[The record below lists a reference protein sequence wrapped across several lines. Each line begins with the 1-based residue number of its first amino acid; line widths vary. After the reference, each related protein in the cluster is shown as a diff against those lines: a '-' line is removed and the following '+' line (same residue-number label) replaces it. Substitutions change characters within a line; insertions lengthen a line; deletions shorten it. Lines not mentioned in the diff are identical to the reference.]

1 VRICLEAKKA
11 GKTKFTF
18 YEEEL
23 VLIFSAGYFITMNPG
38 YAGRTELPESLKA
51 LFRSCA
57 MVVPD
62 IILICEN
69 MLMSEGFKNSR
80 HLANKFMTLYE
91 LSKELLSKAKHYDW
105 GLRAVKSVL
114 RMAGKLRRADPEI
127 EEDPLLMRAL
137 RDFNTPK
144 ITTNDKPIFLQ
155 LIDDLFPGIEIE
167 KKLNPQLVKELK
179 VVTKNNKLQPEE
191 VFIEK
196 CVNLS
201 EILEVRHSV
210 FIIGPPGSGKTEV
223 WKMLAAIGGSTH
235 IFETINPK
243 AVTTNE
249 LYGTMSRTKEWKD
262 GVVSTIMRDMA
273 KNQPPYKVSHTQ
285 KWVCFDGDVDPG
297 WIESMNTVMDDNKT
311 LTLVSN
317 ERIPLNGS
325 MRLIL
330 EVDNLRNA
338 SPATVSRAGMLCI
351 NDVDIGSKPFMDS
364 WLDTIENDIARSYFM
379 LAYQQIIEQ
388 NMDEIHRYIPIT
400 PNVDIALV

>member
-1 VRICLEAKKA
+1 M
-11 GKTKFTF
+11 F

-23 VLIFSAGYFITMNPG
+23 VLVFSAGYFITMNPG

-69 MLMSEGFKNSR
+69 MLMSEGFKSSR
-80 HLANKFMTLYE
+80 LLANKFMTLYE

-167 KKLNPQLVKELK
+167 KKLNPELVKQLRI
-179 VVTKNNKLQPEE
+179 VTKENKLQPED

-223 WKMLAAIGGSTH
+223 WKMLAAVGGNTH
-235 IFETINPK
+235 VCETINPK

-273 KNQPPYKVSHTQ
+273 KNQGNYKATHLN
-285 KWVCFDGDVDPG
+285 KWVCFDGDVDAG

-317 ERIPLNGS
+317 ERIPLSGP
-325 MRLIL
+325 MRLIF
-330 EVDNLRNA
+330 EVSNLRNA
-338 SPATVSRAGMLCI
+338 SPATVSRAGMLFI
-351 NDVDIGSKPFMDS
+351 NDIDIGMKPFMDS
-364 WLDTIENDIARSYFM
+364 WLDTIENDIAKSKFY
-379 LAYQQIIEQ
+379 LDY
-388 NMDEIHRYIPIT
+388 
-400 PNVDIALV
+400 